1 YTVRKPSENN
11 RLHPTLHRYWVHMPA
26 AGNISLFCSSWY
38 REVSTACFESKA
50 ARKHLNQS
58 YLDIIN
64 LESQLITD
72 GVVLIKFFLHIS
84 CKEQKR
90 RLKAL
95 ESKKS
100 TRWLVDKEDWYQNEH
115 YDEYLRLYD
124 AMIARTHFDGAQWHV
139 LHSDNKRTCIR
150 QIYGAVIESFQ
161 AALRDREA
169 NLRAWDTPFLP
180 HLESL
185 PTVTMPP
192 LEAFD
197 PEQALTDPY
206 KPAVDA
212 AQRRLRKL
220 QNELYRKGISM
231 VVCFEG
237 WDAAGKGGAIRRLT
251 SSLDARGYDVVPIAS
266 PTPLEKSHHY
276 LWRFWR
282 ELPRDGH
289 IAIFDR
295 TWYGRVMVERIE
307 GYCTEPQWQRAY
319 EEINRFEANIT
330 DHGTILCKF
339 WLQIDSETQLA
350 RFNDRE
356 NTWDKQWKITP
367 EDWRNREKWPLYEV
381 AVSEMLQKTN
391 TATAPWTVVE
401 ANNKQFARLKVLQTV
416 ITTIE
421 KRLEGITD

>member
-1 YTVRKPSENN
+1 
-11 RLHPTLHRYWVHMPA
+11 
-26 AGNISLFCSSWY
+26 
-38 REVSTACFESKA
+38 
-50 ARKHLNQS
+50 
-58 YLDIIN
+58 
-64 LESQLITD
+64 
-72 GVVLIKFFLHIS
+72 
-84 CKEQKR
+84 
-90 RLKAL
+90 
-95 ESKKS
+95 
-100 TRWLVDKEDWYQNEH
+100 
-115 YDEYLRLYD
+115 
-124 AMIARTHFDGAQWHV
+124 
-139 LHSDNKRTCIR
+139 
-150 QIYGAVIESFQ
+150 
-161 AALRDREA
+161 
-169 NLRAWDTPFLP
+169 
-180 HLESL
+180 
-185 PTVTMPP
+185 MPP